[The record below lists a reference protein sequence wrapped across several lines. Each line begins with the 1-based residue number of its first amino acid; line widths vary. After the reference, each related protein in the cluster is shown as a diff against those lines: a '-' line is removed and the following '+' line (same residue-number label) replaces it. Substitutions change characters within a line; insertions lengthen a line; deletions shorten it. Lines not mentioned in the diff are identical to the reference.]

1 MRVRVLDVMQTLL
14 DLRALDPKFESIFRD
29 RTVRQQWFQQM
40 LQSAFVSIAT
50 DAYRDFG
57 QIGRAALQM
66 TAQRHGMELS
76 AAQQQRI
83 LGAVR
88 QPDARALCIKRSAGA
103 IARPRGFSG
112 VLRRR
117 RLRGPGVFL
126 RNGCTA
132 RPSLASL
139 AQGPANRR
147 RSTHLRAPRLREAAA
162 PGGPT

>member
-1 MRVRVLDVMQTLL
+1 MRVLVLDVMETLL
-14 DLRALDPKFESIFRD
+14 DLRALDPEFESIFRD

-50 DAYRDFG
+50 DTYRDFG

-88 QPDARALCIKRSAGA
+88 
-103 IARPRGFSG
+103 
-112 VLRRR
+112 
-117 RLRGPGVFL
+117 
-126 RNGCTA
+126 
-132 RPSLASL
+132 
-139 AQGPANRR
+139 
-147 RSTHLRAPRLREAAA
+147 
-162 PGGPT
+162 